1 MKLLFISRNQ
11 SITIPVEFRDFAAV
25 PKCFAFL
32 FHLYAEETHIG
43 FAHFDMYLT
52 DENKGASC
60 LLAVIVMKKVDS
72 TIFRNYNTTALNF
85 LSVETPEASS
95 LWELLDL
102 NLLVA

>member
-1 MKLLFISRNQ
+1 VK
-11 SITIPVEFRDFAAV
+11 SITIPVEFSNFAAV
-25 PKCFAFL
+25 PECSAFL
-32 FHLYAEETHIG
+32 FHLDAEETHIG
-43 FAHFDMYLT
+43 FAHFDMLQPY
-52 DENKGASC
+52 ENEWASC